1 MAVARRKGMRAMCN
15 LYSMTTAQEAMRQLF
30 GVESANDHL
39 GNSEPLSA
47 IWPKYTAPVVR
58 LNDEGLCEMLNMSW
72 GFLTA
77 QVSKKTGKPIAPA
90 AWNNARA
97 DKVATIGL
105 WKQSFHTRRCLVPAS
120 SFREAKGRN
129 PATDFWF
136 ALKGDE
142 PRPPFAIAGLWR
154 GFQAGLPEDTANLL
168 THTIITTTANE
179 IVKPV
184 HPDRMPVILDPKDYE
199 AWLQGTVDEALSLL
213 KPYPAEKM
221 HVVLEGVGIKAD
233 ECG

>member
-1 MAVARRKGMRAMCN
+1 MCN
-15 LYSMTTAQEAMRQLF
+15 LYSSTTAQQAMRQLF
-30 GVESANDHL
+30 KVDADRDHL
-39 GNSEPLSA
+39 GNAKPQAA
-47 IWPKYTAPVVR
+47 IWPKYEAPVVR
-58 LNDEGLCEMLNMSW
+58 LTDDGDREMLYMRW
-72 GFLTA
+72 GFLTPK
-77 QVSKKTGKPIAPA
+77 VSKTTGKPLFPS

-97 DKVATIGL
+97 DKVVSNGL
-105 WKQSFHTRRCLVPAS
+105 WKQSFQERRCLVPAS

-142 PRPPFAIAGLWR
+142 PRPPFAFAGMWR
-154 GFQAGLPEDTANLL
+154 GFQPGLDGEIEQQL

-184 HPDRMPVILDPKDYE
+184 HADRMPVILNPENYE
-199 AWLQGTVDEALSLL
+199 AWLHGSVDDALALL

-221 HVVLEGVGIKAD
+221 RVVLEGVSVRED
-233 ECG
+233 EF